1 LVVPPRLWAI
11 RNGATDGPRFDGLP
25 TSATFPEL
33 QNVLGIVAAIARA
46 FGVLA
51 VNVNAIF
58 GMVAKIGERCRSLTN
73 GP

>member
-1 LVVPPRLWAI
+1 MVPPRLWTI

-25 TSATFPEL
+25 LAPTLIEL
-33 QNVLGIVAAIARA
+33 QNVLGIAAETARA
-46 FGVLA
+46 FDVLA

-58 GMVAKIGERCRSLTN
+58 GMVAKVRERDRDNTN